1 MCWRK
6 SNIKAVNLI
15 ELENRNKEIAELK
28 HKIGTLSKENQD
40 YISNV
45 TKLNNTNLELDI
57 NNKKILAK
65 IKELNYELEQYKI
78 VNEALTDKVNE
89 FNTDIHDKQILIDEM
104 TKRYNLELD
113 KLNTQIKLYKS
124 QKEDIVKKNVELTNQ
139 LFASRQEEISKN
151 IVIYYFVGYNY
162 KKDKIDLE
170 YDVKN
175 FMNNKISEVHI
186 EFDNSMYNA
195 LENMKI
201 GKNLHKIRNTKRI
214 VKDAYD
220 NILGDLNNG
229 KKIILIGEN
238 YGGAIVNRLLDMFIQ
253 NFKKFTNL
261 ANLSNLYCFIFGSFY
276 SPERHQIQKNLQ
288 KYISSDHIY
297 NFLYNKDLSAKYD
310 VGEAPPNVDKDSWSM
325 NPKTFLR
332 WRLTDEENV
341 DKVMNNYEV
350 LPTVKNTITRL
361 GII

>member
-6 SNIKAVNLI
+6 SNTKSAFTE
-15 ELENRNKEIAELK
+15 ELNSKDAEI
-28 HKIGTLSKENQD
+28 ITLTD
-40 YISNV
+40 
-45 TKLNNTNLELDI
+45 
-57 NNKKILAK
+57 K
-65 IKELNYELEQYKI
+65 IKELNQKEDINLLEIDRLKDTNLELNVSNSKLVSKINVITRELEQYKV

-89 FNTDIHDKQILIDEM
+89 FNTDIHDKQTLIDEM

-113 KLNTQIKLYKS
+113 KLNVLIQTHISINEQIELRN
-124 QKEDIVKKNVELTNQ
+124 KELENQ
-139 LFASRQEEISKN
+139 LYTVRQEEVAKN

-162 KKDKIDLE
+162 NKDKIDLE
-170 YDVKN
+170 YDVKK
-175 FMNNKISEVHI
+175 FMDNKISEVHI

-253 NFKKFTNL
+253 DFKKIANL
-261 ANLSNLYCFIFGSFY
+261 SNLSNLYCFIFGSFY
-276 SPERHQIQKNLQ
+276 SPERHQIQKHLQ
-288 KYISSDHIY
+288 KYISSDHVYNYIY
-297 NFLYNKDLSAKYD
+297 DNDISSKYD
-310 VGEAPPNVDKDSWSM
+310 VGEMPPNVDKDSWTM

-332 WRLTDEENV
+332 WKLTDNK
-341 DKVMNNYEV
+341 DTDFIMNNYDV
-350 LPTVKNTITRL
+350 LPNVKRTITKL

>member
-6 SNIKAVNLI
+6 SNIKTVSLV
-15 ELENRNKEIAELK
+15 ELENRNNEIVELK
-28 HKIGTLSKENQD
+28 SKIDELSKKD
-40 YISNV
+40 TDHVADIA
-45 TKLNNTNLELDI
+45 KLNNTNLELNV
-57 NNKKILAK
+57 NNTKLLTK
-65 IKELNYELEQYKI
+65 IKELNHELEQYKV

-89 FNTDIHDKQILIDEM
+89 FNTDNHDKQILIDEM

-113 KLNTQIKLYKS
+113 KLNTQLKSYKS
-124 QKEDIVKKNVELTNQ
+124 INQDIEKKNLELTNQ
-139 LFASRQEEISKN
+139 LFAARQEEISKN

-170 YDVKN
+170 YDVKK
-175 FMNNKISEVHI
+175 FMDNKISEVHV

-201 GKNLHKIRNTKRI
+201 GKNLHKIRNTKKI

-253 NFKKFTNL
+253 DFKKLTNL
-261 ANLSNLYCFIFGSFY
+261 TNLSNLYCFIFGSFY

-297 NFLYNKDLSAKYD
+297 NFIYNKDLSARYD
-310 VGEAPPNVDKDSWSM
+310 VGESPPNVDKESWSM

-332 WRLTDEENV
+332 WRLTDEENI